1 MKRFSRPV
9 ALGVLALLAAFVLT
23 GCETTGL
30 RPGGFTTVVIDAG
43 HGGKDSGE
51 SPYQLLKEK
60 DVALDT
66 ARRLQP
72 ILKDNGLRTVMT
84 RNGDYFVELD
94 NRVAIADRYGPNAIL
109 VSIHYDASG
118 GAAYGAHTNFWRP
131 DSYGLAVR
139 VQRHL
144 VGNTGLANR
153 GVVRRVLRLTHNPTI
168 PAILCECGFLTNRMD
183 AARIRTPE
191 FRQKIA
197 QGIADGILEEQEQ
210 GDVNVGSLPP
220 INRPVVTRPAYTHHT
235 GSSHRERMERVRARK
250 SSGSTHR
257 RAASM
262 RTSAKSKAKASA
274 KSRAKTSAKSKA
286 KTKKKSRARN
296 ND

>member
-1 MKRFSRPV
+1 MNRFPRPSFF
-9 ALGVLALLAAFVLT
+9 ALTLLLAVLGLS

-51 SPYQLLKEK
+51 SPNQILKEK

-84 RNGDYFVELD
+84 RTGDYFVELD
-94 NRVAIADRYGPNAIL
+94 DRVAIADRYGPSAIL

-118 GAAYGAHTNFWRP
+118 RAAYGAHTNFWRP

-153 GVVRRVLRLTHNPTI
+153 GVVRRVLRLTHDPTV
-168 PAILCECGFLTNRMD
+168 PAILCECGFLTNASD
-183 AARIRTPE
+183 AARVRTPE
-191 FRQKIA
+191 FRQRIA

-210 GDVNVGSLPP
+210 GDVNIGSLPP
-220 INRPVVTRPAYTHHT
+220 INRPVVSRPAYTHHT
-235 GSSHRERMERVRARK
+235 GTSHRDKMSRIHTHTRK
-250 SSGSTHR
+250 ASKPSRGKNSTR
-257 RAASM
+257 RTTA
-262 RTSAKSKAKASA
+262 TTKSKATKG
-274 KSRAKTSAKSKA
+274 KSKTTQA
-286 KTKKKSRARN
+286 RSKKKTRHKTRE
-296 ND
+296 